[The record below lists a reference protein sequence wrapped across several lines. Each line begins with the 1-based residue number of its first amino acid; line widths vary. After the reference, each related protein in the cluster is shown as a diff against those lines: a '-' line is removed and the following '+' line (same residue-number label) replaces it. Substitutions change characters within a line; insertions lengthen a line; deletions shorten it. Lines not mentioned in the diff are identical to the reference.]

1 MHKYNYLIFCA
12 VAGAGLLIDQGTKL
26 YIDRSLVL
34 YESIPVIDN
43 FFSITYVRNP
53 GAAFGLFAESGFR
66 LPFLIGVTL
75 VALVAIIIAVHI
87 LRDKANT
94 AVIPL
99 SCIFAG
105 ASGNLIDR
113 VRLGEVIDFID
124 VYWKNYHWPA
134 FNIADSAI
142 CLGVFLYLAF
152 NMREERRLSLETRG
166 AHKAGSA
173 SLQQYP
179 GEKQ

>member
-12 VAGAGLLIDQGTKL
+12 VAVFGLLIDQGTKF
-26 YIDRSLVL
+26 YIDRSMDL
-34 YESIPVIDN
+34 YEMIPVIDK

-75 VALVAIIIAVHI
+75 VALVSIVIAVHI

-99 SCIFAG
+99 SSVSLPG
-105 ASGNLIDR
+105 
-113 VRLGEVIDFID
+113 
-124 VYWKNYHWPA
+124 PA
-134 FNIADSAI
+134 ATWST
-142 CLGVFLYLAF
+142 GSVLA
-152 NMREERRLSLETRG
+152 R
-166 AHKAGSA
+166 
-173 SLQQYP
+173 
-179 GEKQ
+179 